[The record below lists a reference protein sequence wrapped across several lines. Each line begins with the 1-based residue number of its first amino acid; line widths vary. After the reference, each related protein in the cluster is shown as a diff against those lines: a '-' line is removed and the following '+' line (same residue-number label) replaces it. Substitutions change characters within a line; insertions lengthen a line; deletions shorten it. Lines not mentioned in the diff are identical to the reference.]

1 VTNKGLGVVIGYED
15 LKRNLQ
21 LINRVLIEDLGIM
34 FKQEIER
41 E

>member
-1 VTNKGLGVVIGYED
+1 MTNKGLGVVIGYED